1 MCSAHRHTDGR
12 RLCGGYPLPAVLY
25 GGDGAPVIVQAL
37 VWLGPLTGGGGIHEV
52 LFIGS
57 VDGAVAIGAVVLRG
71 DTLREISIY
80 PSVQCIGDALGGC

>member
-1 MCSAHRHTDGR
+1 MHTDTQMVGAMWR
-12 RLCGGYPLPAVLY
+12 VSLPAVLY